1 MKRSVWKWLLGI
13 SIAVFVLLV
22 LLTLGIW
29 VLANVGGVLIRL
41 VFILDEDLQVSGIPF
56 AAVMENFVG
65 SPMFYAFVADLV
77 VLVISVIALIFTG
90 KRRDNK

>member
-1 MKRSVWKWLLGI
+1 MKRNVWKWLLGI